1 MNEIICCNC
10 GHKIGLSWLGG
21 VFVWLYKMAVNTVKE
36 EEPVRSAKDCPL
48 CWGDKAS
55 LADLRVI
62 ACPVAHSE
70 GLTRADG

>member
-1 MNEIICCNC
+1 MA
-10 GHKIGLSWLGG
+10 KIKDMSDKELVIL
-21 VFVWLYKMAVNTVKE
+21 VKE
-36 EEPVRSAKDCPL
+36 LSNDTVEEKESVRSTKDCPL

-70 GLTRADG
+70 PNLTNPED